1 MGKQKIRD
9 WVDAVLSTVSPVGP
23 YSVRTIQCERADSR
37 IDLGCVVLVVAFG
50 ESFDLPHMAPDN
62 RYYVRAGAHSNPA
75 NHYLVEAIRARRGL
89 RRPMLKALLRENPQK
104 TGVVELAIVAIND
117 LPALNILIDFEPV
130 PTHLQEQMPGRLPL
144 IVPLIDRTNPF
155 RMDIATMRRLSYW
168 LGNEPFEVIL
178 QYEGVRGTRFEERQP
193 IDHHR
198 SLGPSEIRLSN
209 GKAPDKML
217 RKLYKQLSRL
227 NTNIEQAVNGH
238 QTEEE
243 ALEIEPTSENPPDTP
258 RKYTDKP

>member
-1 MGKQKIRD
+1 
-9 WVDAVLSTVSPVGP
+9 
-23 YSVRTIQCERADSR
+23 
-37 IDLGCVVLVVAFG
+37 
-50 ESFDLPHMAPDN
+50 
-62 RYYVRAGAHSNPA
+62 
-75 NHYLVEAIRARRGL
+75 
-89 RRPMLKALLRENPQK
+89 
-104 TGVVELAIVAIND
+104 
-117 LPALNILIDFEPV
+117 
-130 PTHLQEQMPGRLPL
+130 
-144 IVPLIDRTNPF
+144 
-155 RMDIATMRRLSYW
+155 MRRLSYW

-217 RKLYKQLSRL
+217 RKRYKQLSRL